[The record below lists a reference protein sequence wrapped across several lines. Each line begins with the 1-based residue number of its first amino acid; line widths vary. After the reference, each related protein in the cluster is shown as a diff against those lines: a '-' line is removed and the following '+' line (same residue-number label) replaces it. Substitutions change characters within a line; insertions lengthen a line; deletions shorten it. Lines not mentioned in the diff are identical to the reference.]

1 MIRGHTQNEA
11 DSVHSLIE
19 REVKKNL
26 KAGPIYS
33 PDQYVTLIKNAK
45 KSKPAINVHEM
56 TFESFINL
64 KSLQEQWGY
73 NFTSTVDIDGKT
85 VNWNDVKVLQMVKSE
100 PFHFYYKTS
109 YSDTNFKQV
118 DIRNKRKKMD
128 PITAITLDK
137 AYSQR
142 QQLSENKKKDLKE
155 LLTKKLIPS
164 FYASFYNS
172 IV

>member
-1 MIRGHTQNEA
+1 MVTDKTLNPASYLLNIRKH
-11 DSVHSLIE
+11 
-19 REVKKNL
+19 
-26 KAGPIYS
+26 
-33 PDQYVTLIKNAK
+33 
-45 KSKPAINVHEM
+45 IN
-56 TFESFINL
+56 TIPKLESH
-64 KSLQEQWGY
+64 Y
-73 NFTSTVDIDGKT
+73 
-85 VNWNDVKVLQMVKSE
+85 MVKSE